1 MQPVSSNH
9 EKLRPGYRGVKER
22 EDKIEEL
29 NIYIWVILIKH
40 NLSIFYYQSSQKSST
55 NQNYSA

>member
-29 NIYIWVILIKH
+29 NIYIYMS
-40 NLSIFYYQSSQKSST
+40 NF
-55 NQNYSA
+55 N

>member
-40 NLSIFYYQSSQKSST
+40 NLFIFYYQSSQKSST